1 MSFSFSYAAPWL
13 VAEFETEQRMLSWSI
28 THPGFCENKRV
39 AWLEVR
45 NSDLS
50 PNIDAQ
56 EYMQSLLDK
65 NKMRGALG
73 LMTSRHIEH
82 HHFAERTQG
91 FVKAQCL
98 ITLGLSNGAHIGFP
112 DHEKSFEKV
121 GTINSLCAVNV
132 PLSDGAMIEASSIA
146 TQARTA
152 ALMDYNQTHLPQE
165 QAITGTGTD
174 CIVIACPKEASNT
187 MFAGLHTNVGKAL
200 GEAVYTA
207 SLEACA
213 VWHKTK
219 RSWNTSDKNN

>member
-1 MSFSFSYAAPWL
+1 MSFSFSYSAPWL
-13 VAEFETEQRMLSWSI
+13 VAEFETDQRMLSWSI

-45 NSDLS
+45 NADLS

-56 EYMQSLLDK
+56 EYMHTMLDK
-65 NKMRGALG
+65 NRLRGAVG

-82 HHFAERTQG
+82 HHFVERVQG

-98 ITLGLSNGAHIGFP
+98 ITLGLGNGAHVGFP
-112 DHEKSFEKV
+112 DGQRSFAKV

-152 ALMDYNQTHLPQE
+152 ALMDYYRENLPEVQPV
-165 QAITGTGTD
+165 TGTGTD
-174 CIVIACPKEASNT
+174 CIVIACPKEASHT
-187 MFAGLHTNVGKAL
+187 MFSGLHTNVGKAL
-200 GEAVYTA
+200 GEAIYKA
-207 SLEACA
+207 ALEACT
-213 VWHKTK
+213 VWHRTMKN
-219 RSWNTSDKNN
+219 WNL